1 MDSRTFPELLRQ
13 AEQEL
18 AEELRR
24 AAIEAEKQRI
34 LDQARRPWWRR
45 LVDHLPFTIT
55 WKTP

>member
-1 MDSRTFPELLRQ
+1 MDGQTFPELLRN

-34 LDQARRPWWRR
+34 RDRAWRPWWRR
-45 LVDHLPFTIT
+45 LVDRLPFTIT